1 MYWMIS
7 VLLVSGLNAREKLS
21 RSTTF
26 SGNWSVRIS
35 LSIYNKT
42 MKFIKNMIQQT
53 YSKCKCFVSMQESR
67 MNSH

>member
-7 VLLVSGLNAREKLS
+7 VLWDNGLNAREKLS

-35 LSIYNKT
+35 SSMFNKT
-42 MKFIKNMIQQT
+42 MKFMKNVTQQI
-53 YSKCKCFVSMQESR
+53 YPKCRFFVSMQET
-67 MNSH
+67 

>member
-26 SGNWSVRIS
+26 SGNWLVRIN
-35 LSIYNKT
+35 LSIYHKV
-42 MKFIKNMIQQT
+42 MKYMRNNT
-53 YSKCKCFVSMQESR
+53 R
-67 MNSH
+67 